1 VLIDSLGLALYV
13 FRLSTTT
20 IDNHIIQQEAFSR
33 TTRFILI
40 CNYVTRIIEPL
51 ASRCAKFRFQALP
64 PETMRA
70 RLVEI
75 CTLEGIHDL
84 RVVDDVLRHSHGDMR
99 KAVTTLQ
106 SLSAIPGG
114 GGNNVREIA
123 GTIPDDVVDA
133 VWRSMTTSKRFDVM
147 AAQVEDLVTHA
158 GFSAQTLLTCL
169 LDKLLLDDDD
179 NEANNIIAD
188 GNECPK
194 LSEVAK
200 ASIAIRLAEAEKNMI
215 EGADEYLQ
223 LLTVGSMV
231 FESTTLQHKVLR

>member
-1 VLIDSLGLALYV
+1 M
-13 FRLSTTT
+13 
-20 IDNHIIQQEAFSR
+20 
-33 TTRFILI
+33 
-40 CNYVTRIIEPL
+40 TRIIEPL

-70 RLVEI
+70 RLLEI
-75 CTLEGIHDL
+75 CDRENMHDHD
-84 RVVDDVLRHSHGDMR
+84 RDAIVDDVLRHSMGDMR

-106 SLSAIPGG
+106 SLSTIPGA
-114 GGNNVREIA
+114 NVREMA
-123 GTIPDDVVDA
+123 GTIPNDVVDA
-133 VWRSMTTSKRFDVM
+133 VWLCMTTSKRFDVM

-158 GFSAQTLLTCL
+158 GYSAQTLLTCL

-179 NEANNIIAD
+179 AD
-188 GNECPK
+188 DDQITTTTTK

-231 FESTTLQHKVLR
+231 FEATTLLKASNG